1 MDRVVR
7 KDVADAAFDVVLR
20 GYDKRQVDERLR
32 VLGAELAA
40 AHNALA
46 AAAQRVAVLEDALNQ
61 PRPGPGGEPAGE
73 ANFGARV
80 EKILTLAEDEA
91 REVRS
96 QAEAAAVALL
106 DQARTQVAD
115 QRKRAEQEIAA
126 WRAEAHRE
134 GAEQDSALRR
144 RSHELDTLR
153 QDVERECEHLRA
165 QTRAEAEQIRTAL
178 AAEVDQIRTAT
189 GAEAQEML
197 RAASTDAEQMG
208 RATRAEADRLVTQ
221 ARAEADRLI
230 TAANDVAAQRERASA
245 HELHQLSRLQEEIN
259 ADLYRVK
266 DVLESLFGPGGAVAG
281 PVLGRRRKEGAQPAQ
296 PARTV

>member
-1 MDRVVR
+1 MDRVAR
-7 KDVADAAFDVVLR
+7 KDVADTAFDVVLR

-40 AHNALA
+40 AHKALA

-61 PRPGPGGEPAGE
+61 PRPGPGGDLAGE

-80 EKILTLAEDEA
+80 ERILTLAEDEA

-134 GAEQDSALRR
+134 GADQDSALRR

-153 QDVERECEHLRA
+153 QEVEQERENLLA
-165 QTRAEAEQIRTAL
+165 QAREEAERIRTTTVAQ
-178 AAEVDQIRTAT
+178 AE
-189 GAEAQEML
+189 E
-197 RAASTDAEQMG
+197 MG
-208 RATRAEADRLVTQ
+208 RVAREEADLLVTQ

-230 TAANDVAAQRERASA
+230 SAASDSAAQRERTSA

-259 ADLYRVK
+259 TDLFRVK
-266 DVLESLFGPGGAVAG
+266 DVLDSLFGPGGAVAG
-281 PVLGRRRKEGAQPAQ
+281 PILGRRRKEGAQPRQ
-296 PARTV
+296 PARSV